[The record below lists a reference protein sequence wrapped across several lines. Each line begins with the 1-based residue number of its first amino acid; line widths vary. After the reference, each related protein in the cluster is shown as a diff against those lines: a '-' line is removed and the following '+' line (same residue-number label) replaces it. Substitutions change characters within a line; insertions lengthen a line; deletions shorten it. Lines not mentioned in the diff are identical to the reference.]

1 MINKISYKGELLR
14 KSIHLS
20 SSSLAIMLYLFG
32 REIILLPL
40 IILTSIYILFDYSRK
55 NEKLNYLYLYFFS
68 EITRSSEKKGAFTG
82 ATFVFLGI
90 TITIFF
96 FEQHI
101 AIPSILI
108 MSLSDSA
115 SAIFGRKYNYTKIKD
130 KTLEGSIA
138 FFITTLFI
146 FYLFNFNL
154 LLSLFVA
161 GILTLIEFFDKLLID
176 DNLSLPIASAI
187 LITIFLI

>member
-20 SSSLAIMLYLFG
+20 SSCFAILLYLFG

-40 IILTSIYILFDYSRK
+40 IILTFLYIIFDYSRK
-55 NEKLNYLYLYFFS
+55 NQKLNYLYLYFFN
-68 EITRSSEKKGAFTG
+68 EITRNNEKKGAFTG

-90 TITIFF
+90 TITMLF
-96 FEQHI
+96 FEEHI
-101 AIPSILI
+101 AIPAILI

-115 SAIFGRKYNYTKIKD
+115 AAIFGRKYNYTIIKN

-138 FFITTLFI
+138 FLLTTLII

-154 LLSLFVA
+154 FISLLVGVL
-161 GILTLIEFFDKLLID
+161 LTCIELFDKYLID
-176 DNLSLPIASAI
+176 DNLSLPIFSSI
-187 LITIFLI
+187 LISIFLI